1 MQRLGCSIPALL
13 LTCAMVSG
21 GAAEP
26 VLSGMQL
33 FEYCKAFQTA
43 PRSAEGRI
51 CAAYVRGFLDG
62 ALVSDVRVQARVV
75 ESESWLERAR
85 RTRLGTRHVRKF
97 VYCLDPSTPLEQIIG
112 KVVTYAETR
121 PQQDDLPASVTI
133 SYALQRFYAC

>member
-1 MQRLGCSIPALL
+1 
-13 LTCAMVSG
+13 
-21 GAAEP
+21 
-26 VLSGMQL
+26 
-33 FEYCKAFQTA
+33 
-43 PRSAEGRI
+43 
-51 CAAYVRGFLDG
+51 
-62 ALVSDVRVQARVV
+62 VQARVV